1 MMKSVPHLRQALLL
15 ALPLAFGIAGCAN
28 RSTGDAPPR
37 RELATIKADQAS
49 LKPSEALDL
58 LRAGNERFVSGKP
71 ARRDVLH
78 DQIIM
83 TAGQYPHSIVLS
95 CMDSRVPAELVFDAG
110 LGDIFSA
117 RVAGN
122 IVNPDMLGSLE
133 YACAAVGAKLVF
145 VMGHTHCGAVK
156 GAVDGVKLENLT
168 GLLEKI
174 SPAVKAARNVPGE
187 HTSKNSEFVEAVG
200 EDNVR
205 LAIDQIRSQ
214 SKTLRDLES
223 SGKILIAGGVYDI
236 DTGRVH
242 FLTTTNP

>member
-1 MMKSVPHLRQALLL
+1 MSYFRPVLVLAVPMLLT
-15 ALPLAFGIAGCAN
+15 IAGCAT
-28 RSTGDAPPR
+28 RSSGDAPPR

-71 ARRDVLH
+71 ARRDVLY
-78 DQIIM
+78 DQKIM
-83 TAGQYPHSIVLS
+83 AAGQYPHSIVLS

-133 YACAAVGAKLVF
+133 YACAAAGAKLVF

-156 GAVDGVKLENLT
+156 GAVDGVKLGNLT

-174 SPAVKAARNVPGE
+174 SPAVRAARNVPGE
-187 HTSKNSEFVEAVG
+187 HSSKNAEFVEAVG

-205 LAIDQIRSQ
+205 LAMDQIRAQ
-214 SKTLRDLES
+214 SPTLLELEK
-223 SGKILIAGGVYDI
+223 SGKILIAGGVYDL

>member
-1 MMKSVPHLRQALLL
+1 MKSVPLFRPVLLMAVPLLL
-15 ALPLAFGIAGCAN
+15 TVAGCTTQ
-28 RSTGDAPPR
+28 SSGGTLPR
-37 RELATIKADQAS
+37 RNLAAIKADQAS
-49 LKPSEALDL
+49 VKPSEALEL

-78 DQIIM
+78 DQHILA
-83 TAGQYPHSIVLS
+83 AGQYPHSIVLS

-122 IVNPDMLGSLE
+122 IVNPDLLGSLE
-133 YACAAVGAKLVF
+133 YACAAVGSKLVL
-145 VMGHTHCGAVK
+145 VLGHTHCGAVK
-156 GAVDGVKLENLT
+156 GAVDGVQLENLT
-168 GLLEKI
+168 GLLDKI

-205 LAIDQIRSQ
+205 LAVEQIRSQ
-214 SKTLRDLES
+214 SKTLRDLENA
-223 SGKILIAGGVYDI
+223 GKILIAGGIYDL
-236 DTGRVH
+236 DTGRVR
-242 FLTTTNP
+242 FLTTTKP